1 MSKLQEAKDVIL
13 DAIIRG
19 SDPSDLAEA
28 YATLC
33 ASERDDKAL
42 DHHLKQKSPFETLK
56 EIKESITREEID
68 GMFED

>member
-13 DAIIRG
+13 NAIIRG
-19 SDPSDLAEA
+19 SDPLDLAKA

-42 DHHLKQKSPFETLK
+42 DHHLSQKSPFETLK
-56 EIKESITREEID
+56 EIKDSITREEIE